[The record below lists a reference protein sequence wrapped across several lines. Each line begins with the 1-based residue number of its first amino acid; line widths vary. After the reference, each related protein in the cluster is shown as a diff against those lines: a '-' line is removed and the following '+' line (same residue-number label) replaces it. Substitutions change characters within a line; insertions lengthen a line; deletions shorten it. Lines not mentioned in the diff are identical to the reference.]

1 MDKEKIY
8 IVSWNGVSDSGGVER
23 ITYYMLQAWKD
34 IYDVRIIDLEQIR
47 KKNIYGRFLGKHYV
61 LDALLVSIYIN
72 RLKDKGKVKIVTQ
85 GFNAPYVDADL
96 YFAHGTM
103 RGYKLAVQKD
113 SKWHFNQYFE
123 KRAAKRAK
131 RIIAVGNHV
140 KGELNEL
147 YGVNEAKITV
157 LENCID
163 TDEFVPVNMEKKDTR
178 VIRILFAG
186 RLEIRKGLNEVI
198 ELAEYLEDKSDI
210 ELLIATN
217 SDENV
222 ELFGRFKNTKI
233 QVGLKRHEMNAFY
246 NSGDVMFFPSLY
258 EGFELVTLEA
268 LSAGIPVMGNDVGA
282 ISDLYKR
289 GQSGVELLGGGI
301 KESVSNMIELA
312 MQFRNY
318 QRKLNLHE
326 DMVENYNFNSYIG
339 NLRDLW
345 RHT

>member
-72 RLKDKGKVKIVTQ
+72 HLKDKGKVKIVTQ
-85 GFNAPYVDADL
+85 GFNAPYADADL

-140 KGELNEL
+140 KRELHEL

-163 TDEFVPVNMEKKDTR
+163 TDEFVPVNMERTDK
-178 VIRILFAG
+178 VIQILFVG
-186 RLEIRKGLNEVI
+186 RLEFGKGMNEVI
-198 ELAEYLEDKSDI
+198 ELAEYLEDKSGI
-210 ELLIATN
+210 KLLIASN

-222 ELFGRFKNTKI
+222 ELFGKFKNTEI
-233 QVGLKRHEMNAFY
+233 QVGLKRYEMNTFY

-268 LSAGIPVMGNDVGA
+268 LSAGVPVMGNDVGA

-289 GQSGVELLGGGI
+289 GQSGVMLLGGGI
-301 KESVSNMIELA
+301 KKNVTNMIELA
-312 MQFRNY
+312 VQFRNY

>member
-1 MDKEKIY
+1 MDKKKIY
-8 IVSWNGVSDSGGVER
+8 IVSWNGVGDSGGVER

-34 IYDVRIIDLEQIR
+34 IYDVKIIDFEQIR
-47 KKNIYGRFLGKHYV
+47 KKNIYARFLGKHYV
-61 LDALLVSIYIN
+61 MDALLVSIYIN
-72 RLKDKGKVKIVTQ
+72 HLKEKGKVKIVTQ

-96 YFAHGTM
+96 HFAHGTM

-140 KGELNEL
+140 KGELHEL
-147 YGVNEAKITV
+147 YDVNEAKITV

-163 TDEFVPVNMEKKDTR
+163 TDEFVPVNTEKKDTR

-233 QVGLKRHEMNAFY
+233 QVGLKRDQMNAFY

-289 GQSGVELLGGGI
+289 GQSGVAILGGGYERECNQYDRI
-301 KESVSNMIELA
+301 GSAVQKLSEKTESA
-312 MQFRNY
+312 
-318 QRKLNLHE
+318 
-326 DMVENYNFNSYIG
+326 
-339 NLRDLW
+339 
-345 RHT
+345 